1 MNDSD
6 IEQVLRRYRPAGPPV
21 HLRERVVAQARTQR
35 TWPWIA
41 AAAALLFT
49 VLTFRIATRQQVD
62 VFNPQLGSVVPGDLQ
77 DDLIAKFGDDASGR
91 ELVSFLL
98 REEADR
104 E

>member
-6 IEQVLRRYRPAGPPV
+6 IEQALRRYRPVGPPS
-21 HLRERVVAQARTQR
+21 HLRERILSEQKARR

-77 DDLIAKFGDDASGR
+77 DDLIAKFGDDASGQ